1 VVRGRQIDDK
11 GVRAWVA
18 RCWGMTAP
26 SVRVATPSTSRAAG
40 AAGGGSESARA
51 TAALPRFTHAP
62 SPLQEIGAGMFAGA
76 CDVAV
81 THPIDTVRTQFH
93 LNPVKG
99 LNPSVPSALRT
110 EFNAA
115 GGGLPGVKR
124 LYRGVLAAAARPQ
137 AVCMFTGNEL
147 CKRIVALPDG
157 SLNTPRAYLAGA
169 MTGFIETAGN
179 TPFEVVKVRMQSKE
193 HMHRFTSTVD
203 CLIKTGREE
212 GLLALYK
219 GAGPSA
225 YRNFAFN
232 GIYFGNVF
240 ASKKYIPKFGD
251 SVAAEIAREGVIGV
265 GAAIVAV
272 LFKNPFDVAKSRFQ
286 SQITA
291 PGEMP
296 LYRNTLQTLRY
307 IAHNEG
313 IKSLYKGYVPTAQ
326 RCAIGYTVAM
336 FAFDACIHFMQDGAI
351 PLVRPRDVVL
361 GAHPDPL

>member
-1 VVRGRQIDDK
+1 MA
-11 GVRAWVA
+11 RAA
-18 RCWGMTAP
+18 AP
-26 SVRVATPSTSRAAG
+26 PAAG
-40 AAGGGSESARA
+40 AGAGAGAGRAASPAGMGREDGTPHAAR
-51 TAALPRFTHAP
+51 ALPRFTHPP

-110 EFNAA
+110 EYNAA
-115 GGGLPGVKR
+115 GGGLAGVTR
-124 LYRGVLAAAARPQ
+124 LYRGVLAAACRPQ

-157 SLNTPRAYLAGA
+157 SLDTPRAYLAGA
-169 MTGFIETAGN
+169 MTGFIETGGN

-193 HMHRFTSTVD
+193 HMHRFKSTPD
-203 CLIKTGREE
+203 CLIKTAREE

-219 GAGPSA
+219 GAGPST

-232 GIYFGNVF
+232 GMYFGTVF
-240 ASKKYIPKFGD
+240 ASKKHLPKFGGD
-251 SVAAEIAREGVIGV
+251 SVAAEIARETVIGI
-265 GAAIVAV
+265 GSAIVAV

-291 PGEMP
+291 PGEVP
-296 LYRNTLQTLRY
+296 LYRNTLQTLRL

-336 FAFDACIHFMQDGAI
+336 FAFDSCIHFVQDGAV
-351 PLVRPRDVVL
+351 PFFRPRDSIL
-361 GAHPDPL
+361 L